1 MSFQSLLSDHEQKA
15 FSQFLGQL
23 AQEERFKYQND
34 AALSQQVPSHQ
45 PRQLQQSSASLANHV
60 NMGSDSVLAQQ
71 QQSNDWA
78 RQVGSNPLLAPGG
91 IIDPHAMSQAF
102 LQNPELMAQ
111 ATAISQAM
119 ALAQQQQM
127 QQQLQQQ
134 QQQHHNEQLM
144 QHDQHS
150 YQQYAQGEQYQHY
163 RQHHNQYHSAHPA
176 HSAPT
181 GDPSALNRPS
191 QANLRNGIGEDFNT
205 SPPPILLSNGAAQ
218 HPASAPY
225 SSSPSIHES
234 AHNYV
239 YSGEDT
245 SAGVSKKSARRKGS
259 SATYSSSEFSPSS
272 SPGTKSTHRSSRDD
286 HVTARRKTSEASS
299 FAMNGR
305 DFEDSND
312 DRNGMGMNYNQGVD
326 HGQTSSKK
334 HRQAYGTDSHHDPHH
349 QDASRTLSPTKNP
362 SSNQAQPRSK
372 KPPHE
377 LLTDAE
383 KKANH
388 IASEQKR
395 RQNIRVGFDS
405 LVEIVPTLSECH
417 RSEALILQKSVDYIH
432 RLLNQKDELKNRVRD
447 LQVNLGEPM
456 EEYDSASDMEVELR
470 D

>member
-1 MSFQSLLSDHEQKA
+1 MNHEQKA

-23 AQEERFKYQND
+23 AQEERFKYQNE
-34 AALSQQVPSHQ
+34 AALSQYPSHH
-45 PRQLQQSSASLANHV
+45 PRQLQQPSISLANH
-60 NMGSDSVLAQQ
+60 NHQSSESILAQQ
-71 QQSNDWA
+71 QQHSDWA

-119 ALAQQQQM
+119 ALAQQQQL
-127 QQQLQQQ
+127 QQQMQQ
-134 QQQHHNEQLM
+134 QQQHHGEQLM
-144 QHDQHS
+144 QHDQPS
-150 YQQYAQGEQYQHY
+150 YQQYSQGEHYQPY
-163 RQHHNQYHSAHPA
+163 RQHHSQYHAAYPE
-176 HSAPT
+176 HSAPA
-181 GDPSALNRPS
+181 GDHSALSRAS
-191 QANLRNGIGEDFNT
+191 HTNLRNGLSEEFGT

-218 HPASAPY
+218 QPASVPY
-225 SSSPSIHES
+225 ASSPSIHDS
-234 AHNYV
+234 THNHV
-239 YSGEDT
+239 YSGEET
-245 SAGVSKKSARRKGS
+245 SASVSKKLAQRKGS
-259 SATYSSSEFSPSS
+259 SATYSSSDLSPSS
-272 SPGTKSTHRSSRDD
+272 SPQSKSAHRSSRDD
-286 HVTARRKTSEASS
+286 HATAPRNGSETSS

-305 DFEDSND
+305 DFEDRND
-312 DRNGMGMNYNQGVD
+312 DRNGMGMAYNQSID
-326 HGQTSSKK
+326 HGQTVSKK
-334 HRQAYGTDSHHDPHH
+334 HRQSYSADTYHDPHQ

-456 EEYDSASDMEVELR
+456 EELAI
-470 D
+470 

>member
-23 AQEERFKYQND
+23 AQEERFKYQNE
-34 AALSQQVPSHQ
+34 AALSQQHHSHH
-45 PRQLQQSSASLANHV
+45 PRQSSTPLANH
-60 NMGSDSVLAQQ
+60 NSLGSESMLAPQQ
-71 QQSNDWA
+71 QHSDWA
-78 RQVGSNPLLAPGG
+78 RHLGSNPLLAPGG

-119 ALAQQQQM
+119 ALAQQQQ
-127 QQQLQQQ
+127 LQQQ
-134 QQQHHNEQLM
+134 MQQHQHHNEQLM
-144 QHDQHS
+144 QHDQRS
-150 YQQYAQGEQYQHY
+150 YQQFPQGEHYQPY
-163 RQHHNQYHSAHPA
+163 RQNHNPYHAAHPEQSSDS
-176 HSAPT
+176 SAF
-181 GDPSALNRPS
+181 NR
-191 QANLRNGIGEDFNT
+191 ATHTNLQNGISKDFST
-205 SPPPILLSNGAAQ
+205 SPPPILLSNGVAQ
-218 HPASAPY
+218 HSATTPY
-225 SSSPSIHES
+225 SSSPS
-234 AHNYV
+234 YV
-239 YSGEDT
+239 YSGEET
-245 SAGVSKKSARRKGS
+245 SAGVSKKLAQRKGS
-259 SATYSSSEFSPSS
+259 SATYSSSELSPSS
-272 SPGTKSTHRSSRDD
+272 SPGTRSTPRSSRDD
-286 HVTARRKTSEASS
+286 HATARRKTSEASS

-305 DFEDSND
+305 EFEDSND
-312 DRNGMGMNYNQGVD
+312 DRNGMGINHSQSID

-334 HRQAYGTDSHHDPHH
+334 HRQSYGADSHHDPHSP
-349 QDASRTLSPTKNP
+349 DTSRTLSPTKNP

-372 KPPHE
+372 KPQHE

-456 EEYDSASDMEVELR
+456 EEYDSASDMEIELR
-470 D
+470 E

>member
-23 AQEERFKYQND
+23 AQEERFKYQNEST
-34 AALSQQVPSHQ
+34 LSQQHPSHH
-45 PRQLQQSSASLANHV
+45 PRQLQQPSTPLTTSSNL
-60 NMGSDSVLAQQ
+60 GSESMLAQQ
-71 QQSNDWA
+71 QQHSDWS

-119 ALAQQQQM
+119 ALAQQQQ
-127 QQQLQQQ
+127 LQQRL
-134 QQQHHNEQLM
+134 QQQHHSEQLM

-150 YQQYAQGEQYQHY
+150 YQQYSQGEHYQPY
-163 RQHHNQYHSAHPA
+163 RQHHTQYQAAYPD

-181 GDPSALNRPS
+181 GDPSSLNR
-191 QANLRNGIGEDFNT
+191 ATHTLLRNGSSEEFST

-225 SSSPSIHES
+225 SSSPSIHET
-234 AHNYV
+234 AHSYL
-239 YSGEDT
+239 YSGEET
-245 SAGVSKKSARRKGS
+245 SANASRKSAQRKGS
-259 SATYSSSEFSPSS
+259 STAYSSSEFSPSS
-272 SPGTKSTHRSSRDD
+272 SPGTRSAHRPSRDD
-286 HVTARRKTSEASS
+286 HATARRKTSEASS
-299 FAMNGR
+299 FAVNGR

-312 DRNGMGMNYNQGVD
+312 DRNGMGMSYNQSID
-326 HGQTSSKK
+326 HGQISSKK
-334 HRQAYGTDSHHDPHH
+334 HRQSYGADSHHEPHQ

-362 SSNQAQPRSK
+362 STNQAQPRSK

-447 LQVNLGEPM
+447 LHVNLGEPM
-456 EEYDSASDMEVELR
+456 EDYDSASDMEIELR
-470 D
+470 E

>member
-23 AQEERFKYQND
+23 AQEERFKYQNET
-34 AALSQQVPSHQ
+34 ALSQQHPSHH
-45 PRQLQQSSASLANHV
+45 PRLLQQSSAPLASPTNL
-60 NMGSDSVLAQQ
+60 GSESVLAQQ
-71 QQSNDWA
+71 QHSDWA

-91 IIDPHAMSQAF
+91 LIDPHAMSQAF

-119 ALAQQQQM
+119 ALAQQQQL
-127 QQQLQQQ
+127 QQQLQQ
-134 QQQHHNEQLM
+134 QQQHHNEQMM

-150 YQQYAQGEQYQHY
+150 YQQYSQGEQYQPY
-163 RQHHNQYHSAHPA
+163 RQHYSQYHAAHPNHA
-176 HSAPT
+176 ALTS
-181 GDPSALNRPS
+181 DPSTLNR
-191 QANLRNGIGEDFNT
+191 ANHNNIRNGISEEFKT
-205 SPPPILLSNGAAQ
+205 SPPPILLSNGVAQ

-225 SSSPSIHES
+225 SSSPSIHE
-234 AHNYV
+234 
-239 YSGEDT
+239 T
-245 SAGVSKKSARRKGS
+245 QRKGS

-272 SPGTKSTHRSSRDD
+272 SPGTRSTHRSSRDD
-286 HVTARRKTSEASS
+286 HATARRKASEASS
-299 FAMNGR
+299 FAVNGR
-305 DFEDSND
+305 EFEDSND
-312 DRNGMGMNYNQGVD
+312 DRNGMGMNYNQGID
-326 HGQTSSKK
+326 HSQTSSKK
-334 HRQAYGTDSHHDPHH
+334 HRQSYGADSPHDLHH

-456 EEYDSASDMEVELR
+456 EEYDSESDMEVELR
-470 D
+470 E